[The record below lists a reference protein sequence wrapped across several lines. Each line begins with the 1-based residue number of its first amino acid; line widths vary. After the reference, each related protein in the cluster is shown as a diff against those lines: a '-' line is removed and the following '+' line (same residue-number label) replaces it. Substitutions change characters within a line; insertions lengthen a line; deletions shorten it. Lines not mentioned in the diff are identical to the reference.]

1 MIVIKCCKT
10 NEIEYYCCIF
20 GHFNLLYYGKLD
32 DTMATTGYDAFAA
45 LHTF

>member
-1 MIVIKCCKT
+1 MIVIKCGKT
-10 NEIEYYCCIF
+10 IEKEYYCCIF